1 MLFVKSLFNKYAK
14 NLQHKPASVYSSI
27 DDLPQWNW
35 VQIHKTGNLAYI
47 KKLDTYR
54 KLDQD
59 SSSTLEQIWL
69 NIYDE
74 YLEEFGLSKEYKE
87 LLEEYYLANGS
98 FKGIGELLWRG
109 EGQERPGPGSQD
121 EFDPSK
127 TRRRDYSYFLPD
139 RKGNLFGIANAR
151 GVVILPLIPHFP
163 PGARVPGIVLSQAE
177 PVEVDGVNVAYILT
191 APNPPDFTPAERA
204 FLNRTNSALWIAIET
219 AMSTWVGN
227 HPTMR
232 FHRYRQ
238 PVA

>member
-1 MLFVKSLFNKYAK
+1 MKISLTGKLTLAFLLVA
-14 NLQHKPASVYSSI
+14 LTATLLVALVMRLYSAEQLNQLVI
-27 DDLPQWNW
+27 DQ
-35 VQIHKTGNLAYI
+35 Q
-47 KKLDTYR
+47 R
-54 KLDQD
+54 
-59 SSSTLEQIWL
+59 S
-69 NIYDE
+69 
-74 YLEEFGLSKEYKE
+74 EYKE

-163 PGARVPGIVLSQAE
+163 PGARVPGLVLGQAE
-177 PVEVDGVNVAYILT
+177 PVEVEGVTVAYILT

-204 FLNRTNSALWIAIET
+204 F
-219 AMSTWVGN
+219 
-227 HPTMR
+227 
-232 FHRYRQ
+232 
-238 PVA
+238 